1 MKKALAFVM
10 SLTLMAAM
18 LTGCGSAAS
27 SSEAPAP
34 AESSVAEESK
44 EEAAE
49 SSEEAGAADYSNEK
63 IAVIFNSVIVDGGYN
78 EGIFNHMNDLQ
89 KQYGFQLSYQ
99 ENVGDTEINDVL
111 RNYASDGYGL
121 ILDAE
126 QYHCEQIAEIAPEFP
141 DTKFGCINGYVAC
154 APNFMSVASDMW
166 QHVYLGGV
174 MSGMVTKSNK
184 IGLITF
190 STNSDSALTMLAAYS
205 EGAKAGNP
213 DCEVIHVATGSFS
226 DLAAGKEMA
235 ASLVSQGC
243 DVILCN
249 SGDCNPA
256 VIEYCIEQGV
266 YSVSAITNR
275 NDFDEKYVLG
285 STVTNNNAMV
295 DMIVLGYLEGGFDE
309 TGSVYV
315 GGLNEGI
322 EEFVINPTVMD
333 DYPQEVFDKIDEIK
347 GKIESG
353 EITVELPSSK

>member
-1 MKKALAFVM
+1 MKKKLALAMSLVLVM
-10 SLTLMAAM
+10 STVI
-18 LTGCGSAAS
+18 GCGSSAAS
-27 SSEAPAP
+27 SAAPSLDSAAP
-34 AESSVAEESK
+34 AESTDNGEEPS
-44 EEAAE
+44 
-49 SSEEAGAADYSNEK
+49 GTDYSDEK
-63 IAVIFNSVIVDGGYN
+63 IAVIFNSTVVDGGYN
-78 EGIFNHMNDLQ
+78 EGVYNHMKELATT
-89 KQYGFQLSYQ
+89 YGFELSYQ

-166 QHVYLGGV
+166 QHVYLAGV
-174 MSGMVTKSNK
+174 MSGEVTKSNK
-184 IGLITF
+184 IGLITY
-190 STNSDSALTMLAAYS
+190 STNSDSALTMLAAFQG
-205 EGAKAGNP
+205 GASQVNP

-235 ASLVSQGC
+235 TSLVSQGC

-249 SGDCNPA
+249 SGDCNPS

-266 YSVSAITNR
+266 YSVSAITDR

-285 STVTNNNAMV
+285 STVTFNDKMV
-295 DMIVLGYLEGGFDE
+295 DMIVLGYLDDTFDE
-309 TGSVYV
+309 SGNVFV

-333 DYPQEVFDKIDEIK
+333 DFDQSIFDKIEEIK
-347 GKIESG
+347 GKVASG
-353 EITVELPSSK
+353 EITIELPSNK